1 MIWIV
6 SGYFCSV
13 YLQTNDRRYTSNNLI
28 KIGNLKMFSS
38 ISAQSVAESPSPL
51 TLMFV
56 ILLSFILSTILA
68 FVYRK
73 TYRGL
78 SFSRNYVQSVVLI
91 SIIAAMVILSIGD
104 SLARGVGIMAAMAI
118 IRFRTNFKDPRDT
131 LFLFASLAA
140 GISCGAFSFTV
151 AIVGTLSFS
160 VISLIL
166 YYSPLG
172 PDKFFDGMLR
182 LSMPTNCIE
191 AEKFQSIMQKH
202 CKAFSLVTIRE
213 IEQGQRMDYAYHIK
227 LYKKIRSEQFLKAIK
242 TLQSVQ
248 QVNLMMQEATVDL

>member
-1 MIWIV
+1 
-6 SGYFCSV
+6 
-13 YLQTNDRRYTSNNLI
+13 
-28 KIGNLKMFSS
+28 MFRS
-38 ISAQSVAESPSPL
+38 ITVQSTAENASPL
-51 TLMFV
+51 MLAFV

-68 FVYRK
+68 FVYQK

-78 SFSRNYVQSVVLI
+78 SYSRNYVQSIVLI
-91 SIIAAMVILSIGD
+91 SIIATMVIQAIGD
-104 SLARGVGIMAAMAI
+104 SLARGLGIMAAMAI

-140 GISCGAFSFTV
+140 GISCGAFSFAV
-151 AIVGTLSFS
+151 AIFGTLAFS
-160 VISLIL
+160 IIALIL

-182 LSMPTNCIE
+182 LSLPTHNDKITE
-191 AEKFQSIMQKH
+191 FQAIMHKH
-202 CKAFSLVTIRE
+202 CRAFSLVTIRE

-227 LYKKIRSEQFLKAIK
+227 LRKPKACERFLEALKS
-242 TLQSVQ
+242 LQNVQ